1 MNGIHDMG
9 GMHGFG
15 PLPFEEEEPLFHQPW
30 EGRVLATNLALSPHV
45 GSNVDRFRFLIES
58 MAPADYLNAS
68 YYERWLAS
76 ILAACAENGIL
87 AEEELAA
94 INRGEVPD
102 VSPADVS
109 ALPAGAIRN
118 IVTGGEPEV
127 RDYSGSAK
135 FHPGQSVKAKNMN
148 PPGHTRLVRYVRGR
162 QGEIVRDNGKHLLPD
177 DHARQP
183 GTAKKPDITME
194 RLYTV
199 KFSATELWGQDASPM
214 DSVCID
220 LWESY
225 LEHA

>member
-30 EGRVLATNLALSPHV
+30 EARVLATNLALSPHV

-58 MAPADYLNAS
+58 MPPADYLNAS

-76 ILAACAENGIL
+76 LLAACTENGIL
-87 AEEELAA
+87 TAEELDA
-94 INRGEVPD
+94 INRGEAPE
-102 VSPADVS
+102 VSPAGVS
-109 ALPAGAIRN
+109 ALPAAAIRN
-118 IVTGGEPEV
+118 IVTGGKPEV
-127 RDYSGSAK
+127 RDYSGNAR
-135 FHPGQSVKAKNMN
+135 FEPGQKVTAKNMN
-148 PPGHTRLVRYVRGR
+148 PAGHTRLARYVRGR
-162 QGEIVRDNGKHLLPD
+162 RGEVISDNGKHLLPD

-183 GTAKKPDITME
+183 GTAAEPDITME

-199 KFSATELWGQDASPM
+199 KFAATELWGQDANPR

-225 LEHA
+225 LERA